1 MQGKITRIVMLLI
14 LLIPIRSF
22 SMTDAIFIA
31 GVSAGVFIVIT
42 LLIVIIFVISQT
54 VERK

>member
-54 VERK
+54 IEKK